1 MKNCGFRCREYREER
16 IDMKNENELSF
27 VEGPVFGALIKF
39 ALPVLGAL
47 ILQAAY
53 GAVDLMVVG
62 QFGDASSISAVGTG
76 STFMQMVTFVI
87 TSLAMGSTVIIGQHI
102 GEDKPKKAGDAVG
115 TTIVLFAIVGIILT
129 ILLELGAGGLMAL
142 LQVPEASYDKAVTY
156 VRICSGGIL
165 IIIAYNVISGILR
178 GVGNANLPFI
188 FVGIACV
195 VNIIGDLLFV
205 AVLHMDAAGAAL
217 ATVLAQLVSVI
228 ASLFVL
234 QKQSLPV
241 SFSRQ
246 QCRIYGNELKKILNI
261 GVPIALQEA
270 MVQVSFLVINTIV
283 NNMGL
288 MPSAGY
294 GVAQKIVSFIML
306 VPSSV
311 MQTVSAFVAQNIGAG
326 KPDRAKRGYFTA
338 MITGCTVG
346 IFIFLAGFFG
356 GGLLSSLF
364 TSDADVIAQSAL
376 YLKGFS
382 VDCILTCILFSSI
395 GFFNG
400 SGNSIPV
407 MIQGISS
414 AFLIRIPVS
423 ILMSKLPNTSLMLVG
438 FATPITTI
446 YGIIFF
452 VVCFA
457 LLRRKAA
464 RS

>member
-1 MKNCGFRCREYREER
+1 MDK
-16 IDMKNENELSF
+16 KKELSF
-27 VEGPVFGALIKF
+27 IEGPVFSALIRF

-102 GEDKPKKAGDAVG
+102 GEGKPQKAGDAVG
-115 TTIVLFAIVGIILT
+115 TTIILFAIIGIALT
-129 ILLELGAGGLMAL
+129 ILLEIFAGGLMTL
-142 LQVPEASYDKAVTY
+142 LQVPQASYDKAVTY

-165 IIIAYNVISGILR
+165 IIIAYNVISGVLR

-205 AVLHMDAAGAAL
+205 GAFHMDAAGAAL

-234 QKQSLPV
+234 RRQSLPV
-241 SFSRQ
+241 SFSLL
-246 QCRIYGNELKKILNI
+246 QCRIYGNELKKILNV
-261 GVPIALQEA
+261 GVPIALQEG
-270 MVQVSFLVINTIV
+270 MVQISFLVINTII

-294 GVAQKIVSFIML
+294 GVAQKIISFIML

-326 KPDRAKRGYFTA
+326 KRDRAKKGLFTA

-356 GGLLSSLF
+356 GGFLSHAF
-364 TSDADVIAQSAL
+364 TSDSEVIKQSAL

-382 VDCILTCILFSSI
+382 FDCILTCILFSSI
-395 GFFNG
+395 GYFNG
-400 SGNSIPV
+400 CGNSIPV
-407 MIQGISS
+407 MLQGISS
-414 AFLIRIPVS
+414 AFLIRIPAS
-423 ILMSKLPNTSLMLVG
+423 ILLSRLPNTSLMLVG
-438 FATPITTI
+438 FAAPITTV

-452 VVCFA
+452 AVCFA
-457 LLRRKAA
+457 LLRRKKMYQP
-464 RS
+464 SV